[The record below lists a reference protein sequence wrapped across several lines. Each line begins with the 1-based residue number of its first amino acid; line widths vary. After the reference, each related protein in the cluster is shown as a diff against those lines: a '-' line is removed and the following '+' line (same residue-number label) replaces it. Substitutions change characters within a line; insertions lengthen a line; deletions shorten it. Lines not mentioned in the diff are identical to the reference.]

1 MLRGSPHLCQEA
13 RVACTGSPRGTSP
26 VLLGW
31 NPSPAGCPAALPA
44 AWCLSNRK
52 TAETVSF
59 PPKKEQKVVV
69 MVLGNNV
76 KDVGEGLF
84 SSLPRVC
91 WAVAPVQLWSFG
103 LLCVRSLPLR
113 PSLCSHT
120 KGKKLLLAP
129 FFFISF
135 CRFPSS
141 PLLHH
146 SAAHLLEQEL
156 SWLFLT
162 CLWFS
167 WETFS
172 TFILQKRRKCFFYC
186 FAEANHMRQQLRN
199 ILMQKPFSLQIN
211 CNILCSPQGN
221 NAQKGDS
228 ESWHSCPAAFLME
241 RHSSKRKI
249 VATRR
254 SQKSLTNLYFH
265 Q

>member
-1 MLRGSPHLCQEA
+1 
-13 RVACTGSPRGTSP
+13 
-26 VLLGW
+26 
-31 NPSPAGCPAALPA
+31 
-44 AWCLSNRK
+44 
-52 TAETVSF
+52 
-59 PPKKEQKVVV
+59 
-69 MVLGNNV
+69 MVLGNSV

-172 TFILQKRRKCFFYC
+172 TFILQKRRKCFFYR
-186 FAEANHMRQQLRN
+186 FAEANHETTVKKHFDAETFFPADKLQYFMFSTRKQCTKGWFRELTFLSWCLSYGKTQF
-199 ILMQKPFSLQIN
+199 QKKNCSDQEESEELDQSLLPSIEHAM
-211 CNILCSPQGN
+211 G
-221 NAQKGDS
+221 KD
-228 ESWHSCPAAFLME
+228 
-241 RHSSKRKI
+241 
-249 VATRR
+249 
-254 SQKSLTNLYFH
+254 
-265 Q
+265 